1 MQTIKINV
9 VGKVATA
16 DGNPFIVCGN
26 SDYTILF
33 NFDAAW
39 DGQNIKT
46 ARFSYEQD
54 GEEVYQE
61 VVFEGNS
68 CQAPVIKNAKRVDI
82 GVYAGDILSTTRC
95 RINCKASILCGEE
108 IEHEEPPEDVYNTI
122 METVNQMYERI
133 LAKKDVLKAG
143 SAYTASWEE
152 VGPARFKVPNAKVG
166 DTVKLSFDFAVNLDG
181 LTEDIKTRIVTNK
194 ERILWPVFKQY
205 NADGTVKKEMALEL
219 NITMQGTIS
228 QSFTVGDTDEF
239 FRIII
244 RSASGLKDSWELSNF
259 TVTPT
264 YDNLE
269 TIGSTTVGGNA
280 VYDAPIN
287 LDFSDGLNYWLN
299 VGTTDNPKVV
309 LVAKGADIGEVAVD
323 QAYNPESKNAQ
334 SGIAVAE
341 ALVPLVDELYNIRTA
356 DNVKWV
362 QGSVYNGVLDTTN
375 LKAIST
381 NYINIAKGTFKF
393 STNLLARITYYDSE
407 KNYVSNT
414 GDFKTITSYD
424 VPDDGYIRI
433 SIGRDSA
440 NTLPEE
446 GNSAAIQFR
455 AQPSYSNITSLQNAL
470 TTTNNTVATVQGD
483 FETLQ
488 KEIEGDSNSIL
499 KTATWTPGFYYANG
513 TTCNNT
519 TEAGLNQILYYGYA
533 ARSSLIQVTPG
544 SILYYK
550 LKAPLAGRLGTDTNW
565 EITFCEFTA
574 SKGWIRRNIIDL
586 NSVSSSQITTSNGFE
601 IVQGSFKC
609 GADTGYVAM
618 VTRTFRADYDG
629 SQILAVYTEKPG
641 GSKLLPSV
649 NATDNGKVLKVV
661 GGAWTAVA
669 DQALSGDFSYT
680 GEAMPSKVKTNYFN
694 STHIFTMT
702 GSNLTSQDAEIYG
715 DYYFVACSKTEQIR
729 VYSLYNN
736 SHIADIPIAVHHGA
750 GCQFSNEF
758 YEEYDELPLL
768 YVGGGVSNNANL
780 ISVIRIVPSDDG
792 WTAEVIRTL
801 SISGTNGYWLAPS
814 IDAKNNIL
822 YTYGY
827 SINSYTDTSASAK
840 LLQFDLDV
848 LTQNDDGTY
857 TPKGLRSMTL
867 PRLGVTQGRKFY
879 DGNLYIAFAETTAP
893 HNSRLVTIDC
903 ASGLTKNTIDLTG
916 ITTSEAEGLCYRI
929 IGDNIYWYLNEYWKV
944 FKLKF

>member
-16 DGNPFIVCGN
+16 EGNPFIVCGN

-68 CQAPVIKNAKRVDI
+68 CQAPVIRNAKRVDI

-95 RINCKASILCGEE
+95 RINCKASILCGEKTE
-108 IEHEEPPEDVYNTI
+108 REEPPEDVYNTI

-143 SAYTASWEE
+143 SAYTSSWEE

-166 DTVKLSFDFAVNLDG
+166 DNVKLSFDFAVNLDG

-194 ERILWPVFKQY
+194 ERILWPIFKQY
-205 NADGTVKKEMALEL
+205 NADGTIKKEMALEL
-219 NITMQGTIS
+219 NITTQGTIS

-244 RSASGLKDSWELSNF
+244 RSAAGLKDSWELSNF

-264 YDNLE
+264 YNGE
-269 TIGSTTVGGNA
+269 NIGSTTVEGNT

-299 VGTTDNPKVV
+299 VGTTDNPKVI

-323 QAYNPESKNAQ
+323 QVYNSKSKNAQ

-341 ALVPLVDELYNIRTA
+341 ALVPLVDELYTVRTA

-362 QGSVYNGVLDTTN
+362 QGSIYNGVLDTNN

-381 NYINIAKGTFKF
+381 NYINIAKGAFKF
-393 STNLLARITYYDSE
+393 STDLLSRITYYDSE

-414 GDFKTITSYD
+414 GDFKTMTSYD
-424 VPDDGYIRI
+424 VPEDGYIRI

-446 GNSAAIQFR
+446 GNSATIQFR
-455 AQPSYSNITSLQNAL
+455 AQPSYSKLTSLQNAIV
-470 TTTNNTVATVQGD
+470 TTNDAVAAVQD
-483 FETLQ
+483 DIEALQ
-488 KEIEGDSNSIL
+488 KELDGSPDSIL
-499 KTATWTPGFYYANG
+499 QGAIWTPGFYYENG
-513 TTCNNT
+513 TTCNAN
-519 TEAGLNQILYYGYA
+519 TEAGLNQIEYYGYA

-544 SILYYK
+544 SILYFK
-550 LKAPLAGRLGTDTNW
+550 LEAPLAGRLGTDTTW
-565 EITFCEFTA
+565 EVTFCEFTS
-574 SKGWIRRNIIDL
+574 SKGWIRRNKIDS
-586 NSVSSSQITTSNGFE
+586 NGVSSSQITTSNGFE
-601 IVQGSFKC
+601 IVQGGFKC
-609 GADTGYVAM
+609 GADTGYVA
-618 VTRTFRADYDG
+618 VVARTFRADYDG
-629 SQILAVYTEKPG
+629 SQILEVYTEKPG

-649 NATDNGKVLKVV
+649 TSADNGKILKVV
-661 GGAWTAVA
+661 GGEWSAVA
-669 DQALSGDFSYT
+669 DQALTGDYSYT

-694 STHIFTMT
+694 STHVFTMT
-702 GSNLTSQDAEIYG
+702 GYNLTSQDAEIYG
-715 DYYFVACSKTEQIR
+715 DYYFVACSKTEQLR
-729 VYSLYNN
+729 VYSLNDN
-736 SHIADIPIAVHHGA
+736 SHLTDISISVHHGA

-758 YEEYDELPLL
+758 YEADDEFPLL
-768 YVGGGVSNNANL
+768 YVGGGNNL
-780 ISVIRIVPSDDG
+780 ISVIRIVHSGDA
-792 WTAEVIRTL
+792 WTAEVIRTI
-801 SISGTNGYWLAPS
+801 SIPTTYGYWLAPS
-814 IDAKNNIL
+814 IDAQNNIL
-822 YTYGY
+822 YAYGY
-827 SINSYTDTSASAK
+827 SINDFSDTTGEAK
-840 LLQFDLDV
+840 LVRFNLKE
-848 LTQNDDGTY
+848 LTENADGTY
-857 TPKGLRSMTL
+857 TPKLLNNVRL

-879 DGNLYIAFAETTAP
+879 GGNLYIAFAETAAP
-893 HNSRLVTIDC
+893 HNARLITIDC

-916 ITTSEAEGLCYRI
+916 VTTSEAEGLCYKI
-929 IGDNIYWYLNEYWKV
+929 VGDEIYWYLNEYWDV